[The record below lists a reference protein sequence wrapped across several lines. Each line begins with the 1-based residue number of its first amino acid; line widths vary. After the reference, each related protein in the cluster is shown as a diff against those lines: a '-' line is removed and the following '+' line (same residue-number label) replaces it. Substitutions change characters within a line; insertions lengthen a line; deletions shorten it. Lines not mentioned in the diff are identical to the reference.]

1 MVKKITLED
10 EFQKNKDLKK
20 EDLQNL
26 KDWCSKQA
34 HLPPIPGKINGI
46 D

>member
-1 MVKKITLED
+1 MVKKVTLED

-26 KDWCSKQA
+26 KDWYMKQA
-34 HLPPIPGKINGI
+34 HLPPIPGKK
-46 D
+46 